1 VTFSR
6 LLLLPVLALALVVAG
21 CGSEPPRPVTKAQ
34 YQQELARIGA
44 EAGAAGSE
52 LGRSI
57 DIATFNGNVDKFA
70 DTLNDLA
77 GELDG
82 LKPPPNVRAA
92 NSLLA
97 DSFRGFA
104 DEMEPV
110 KDARRESIVKAREAL
125 GKVGKSQAVVDARRA
140 IKQLEEKGYNVP
152 ELSAL

>member
-1 VTFSR
+1 MILTR
-6 LLLLPVLALALVVAG
+6 ILLLPLLAVALVLAG
-21 CGSEPPRPVTKAQ
+21 CGSEPPREVTKAQ

-70 DTLNDLA
+70 DTLRDLA
-77 GELDG
+77 DELDG
-82 LKPPPNVRAA
+82 LKPPENVRAA
-92 NSLLA
+92 NALLA

-125 GKVGKSQAVVDARRA
+125 GKVGQSEAVEDARRA
-140 IKQLEEKGYNVP
+140 IKQLEQKGYKVP